1 MGTGEIEYQFTVGD
15 LVCDQTNNQ
24 AGVVIE
30 VEDVGPL
37 AGLNPDTE
45 YLIRIVWQHTGETE
59 QLPDWYAEE
68 ILSIL

>member
-1 MGTGEIEYQFTVGD
+1 VGTDGIEYQFAVGD
-15 LVCDQTNNQ
+15 LVRDQTNSQ

-30 VEDVGPL
+30 VVNVDPL

-45 YLIRIVWQHTGETE
+45 YLIRIVWQHTGEIE

>member
-1 MGTGEIEYQFTVGD
+1 MKTGEIEYQFAVGD
-15 LVCDQTNNQ
+15 LVRDQTNNQ